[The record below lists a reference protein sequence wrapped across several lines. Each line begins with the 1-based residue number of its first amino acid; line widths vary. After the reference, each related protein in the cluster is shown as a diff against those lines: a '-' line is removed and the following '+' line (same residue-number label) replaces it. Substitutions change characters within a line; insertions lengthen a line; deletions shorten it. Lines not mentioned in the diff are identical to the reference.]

1 MYYIIIIK
9 LVENM
14 HIKWWVKIL
23 ILSATAVLIGACARA
38 TTPPAPTPAPLPVVQ
53 TDVAATLTAIAPTPS
68 ATASLTPT
76 TAATPTLVATATPT
90 ASPTPAASATPPAS
104 PTPTL
109 TPTAT
114 PASPT
119 VVVPNTA
126 GATPTAAAEETC
138 IDKAGFFG
146 DVTIP
151 DNTLLQKDAEFIKT
165 WRIRNVG
172 TCTWGD
178 GYNLVFA
185 NGHIMDGPP
194 TSPLPKAAPG
204 DIINISVNMK
214 APSDGGTY
222 AGDWEFENPAGQR
235 FGVNSHGEDL
245 IWVIIKVDW
254 GPGVG
259 PTPTPPPVN
268 CAYTTNPDYVTQL
281 LALINAKRAENQRAP
296 LTLQS
301 NLSAAAAAHSADMA
315 CHSYLDHVGSD
326 KSTYLT
332 RIQAANYKFTYASEN
347 IYAGGDAQEA
357 FDWWMGSPIHKANI
371 LDPKVTQIGIAYAYY
386 SQSAYGGY
394 YTLDFAHP

>member
-1 MYYIIIIK
+1 M
-9 LVENM
+9 NT
-14 HIKWWVKIL
+14 KWWVKLL
-23 ILSATAVLIGACARA
+23 IGSFVAVLIGACARA
-38 TTPPAPTPAPLPVVQ
+38 TTPAPTAAPLPVIE
-53 TDVAATLTAIAPTPS
+53 TGVAGTLTAIVPSASATPS
-68 ATASLTPT
+68 LVVAEVITPSLVVTSTPT
-76 TAATPTLVATATPT
+76 V
-90 ASPTPAASATPPAS
+90 SPTPAATATPSATPTPAAS
-104 PTPTL
+104 P

-114 PASPT
+114 PAST
-119 VVVPNTA
+119 AVVTQA
-126 GATPTAAAEETC
+126 AATAAPTPAVVEAC

-151 DNTLLQKDAEFIKT
+151 DNTLLKKGDTFIKT

-178 GYNLVFA
+178 GYHLVFA
-185 NGHIMDGPP
+185 NGPILDGPP

-204 DIINISVNMK
+204 DIIEISVNMK
-214 APSDGGTY
+214 APSEGGTY
-222 AGDWEFENPAGQR
+222 AGDWEFENPAGRR

-254 GPGVG
+254 GPGIG

-268 CAYTTNPDYVTQL
+268 CAYTGNPDFVAKL
-281 LALINAKRAENQRAP
+281 LQLINVQRVANKRAP
-296 LTLQS
+296 LTLQT
-301 NLSAAAAAHSADMA
+301 NLSAAAARHSADMA
-315 CHSYLDHVGSD
+315 CNSYLDHAGSD
-326 KSTYLT
+326 GSSYQT
-332 RIQAANYKFTYASEN
+332 RIQAANYTFTYASEN

-386 SQSAYGGY
+386 AQSLYGGY